1 VDGPNESNPN
11 TVPAYVS
18 YLNLTRARRVLK
30 AFTVFPTYN
39 RQLAE
44 SDSEAIS
51 PELFAEFIA
60 YLLEIKEEPRLRKVT
75 LDRST
80 RSR

>member
-1 VDGPNESNPN
+1 M
-11 TVPAYVS
+11 
-18 YLNLTRARRVLK
+18 LK

-60 YLLEIKEEPRLRKVT
+60 YLLEIQEEPRLRKVAPQPKNLSPNPKT
-75 LDRST
+75 PT
-80 RSR
+80 PTQPPNPPT

>member
-1 VDGPNESNPN
+1 
-11 TVPAYVS
+11 
-18 YLNLTRARRVLK
+18 
-30 AFTVFPTYN
+30 VFPTYN

-75 LDRST
+75 LDPQSNPDDFAHFGAAA
-80 RSR
+80 SSSKSLA